1 MKIWVTWRFTLWDIQ
16 NYFKYIIRNHEAVTD
31 NLTIR
36 IYTNQIENK
45 ITYKT
50 KAGYYLELLTSE
62 MMEFIGGAKSK
73 TTKIKNGKNVPR
85 LKFTKVVLFIVIF
98 STIIMNKN

>member
-1 MKIWVTWRFTLWDIQ
+1 
-16 NYFKYIIRNHEAVTD
+16 
-31 NLTIR
+31 
-36 IYTNQIENK
+36 
-45 ITYKT
+45 
-50 KAGYYLELLTSE
+50 